1 MEFYLTCFILSILA
15 TAIFRWRWNEDTNI
29 NITFLFIFIP
39 ISEMGYF
46 MFAMSTNLTEAL
58 LANKII
64 YLGGAFLSL
73 FITLS
78 IIALFNI
85 RTPRLLSMI
94 MMGIS
99 TILYG
104 FVLTIG
110 FNGFFYKSVKFKMVD
125 GYPTLIKEYGFMHT
139 AFYIMI
145 AVYSLIGIGLLLY
158 CIFTKKSVAY
168 RTIIL
173 FIAAEMVSVVS
184 FFYGKRLVGDQF
196 RAIAISYII
205 FQVIF
210 LLIMERTG
218 MYNIS
223 ITEASALIDKA
234 ENGFMSFDRKRRF
247 LGANPTAM
255 EFFPEIEEQEIDK
268 PFSITKRPLAHLNSW
283 LDEFED
289 SRFGKKKGKDAGPE
303 LTDTEKL
310 KFGLM
315 IDESEE
321 DNNQIRHVNRGGRH
335 YKFIIDYLKD
345 GKRIKG
351 YQIVIVDETA
361 IRNYTNLLREFN
373 QELSEEVEAKTA
385 HIQEIQDKMVLGL
398 AEMVEGRDLST
409 GGHIK
414 RTSEGIR
421 ILMEEMLSDPEC
433 SVDKKFARFMI
444 KAAPMHD
451 LGKIAVDD
459 KILRKPG
466 RFEPEEF
473 EQMKIHAARGAEIV
487 HKVLDGVEDPEFAAL
502 AENVAHYH
510 HERVDG
516 SGYPDHLKGDEI
528 PFEARIMAI
537 ADVYDALV
545 SKRCYKDSMSFEQAF
560 DIIEEGMGTQ
570 FDETLNKY
578 FLAARPKLENYYSS
592 LEEEVIRRSE

>member
-1 MEFYLTCFILSILA
+1 MNFYLTCFILSIIA
-15 TAIFRWRWNEDTNI
+15 TVIFRWRWNEDTNI

-46 MFAMSTNLTEAL
+46 MFAMSTSMTEAL

-85 RTPRLLSMI
+85 RTPRSLSML
-94 MMGIS
+94 MMGAS
-99 TILYG
+99 TVMYG
-104 FVLTIG
+104 FILTIG
-110 FNGFFYKSVKFKMVD
+110 FNKLFYKSVKFKMVD
-125 GYPTLIKEYGFMHT
+125 GHPTLIKEYGVMHT
-139 AFYIMI
+139 VFYIMI
-145 AVYSLIGIGLLLY
+145 AVYTLIGIGLLFY
-158 CIFTKKSVAY
+158 CIFRKKSVAY

-173 FIAAEMVSVVS
+173 FITAEMVSVIS
-184 FFYGKRLVGDQF
+184 FFYGKTLVGDQF
-196 RAIAISYII
+196 KAIAVSYII

-234 ENGFMSFDRKRRF
+234 ENGFMSLDRKRRF
-247 LGANPTAM
+247 LGANPTALK
-255 EFFPEIEEQEIDK
+255 FFPEIGEQEIDK
-268 PFSITKRPLAHLNSW
+268 PFNIWKRPLSHMNSW
-283 LDEFED
+283 LDEFD
-289 SRFGKKKGKDAGPE
+289 KSSRFNRKKTVEEE
-303 LTDTEKL
+303 LSEDEKIE
-310 KFGLM
+310 FGQM

-321 DNNQIRHVNRGGRH
+321 DNNQIRHVNRGGKH
-335 YKFIIDYLKD
+335 YKFIVDYLRD

-351 YQIVIVDETA
+351 YQVVIVDETA
-361 IRNYTNLLREFN
+361 IRNYTNLLKEYN

-398 AEMVEGRDLST
+398 AEMVEGRDMST

-421 ILMEEMLSDPEC
+421 ILMDEMLRDPEC
-433 SVDKKFARFMI
+433 HVDKKFARYMI

-487 HKVLDGVEDPEFAAL
+487 HKVLEGVEDPEFAAI

-510 HERVDG
+510 HERIDG

-570 FDETLNKY
+570 FDEDLNKY
-578 FLAARPKLENYYSS
+578 FLAARPKLESYYSS
-592 LEEEVIRRSE
+592 LENEG

>member
-1 MEFYLTCFILSILA
+1 MNFYLTCFILSIIA
-15 TAIFRWRWNEDTNI
+15 TVIFRWRWNEDTNI

-46 MFAMSTNLTEAL
+46 MFAMSTSMTEAL

-85 RTPRLLSMI
+85 RTPRSLSML
-94 MMGIS
+94 MMGAS
-99 TILYG
+99 TVMYG
-104 FVLTIG
+104 FILTIG
-110 FNGFFYKSVKFKMVD
+110 FNKLFYKSVKFKMVD
-125 GYPTLIKEYGFMHT
+125 GHPTLIKEYGVMHT
-139 AFYIMI
+139 VFYIMI
-145 AVYSLIGIGLLLY
+145 AVYTLIGIGLLFY
-158 CIFTKKSVAY
+158 CIFRKKSVAY

-173 FIAAEMVSVVS
+173 FITAEMVSVIS
-184 FFYGKRLVGDQF
+184 FFYGKTLVGDQF
-196 RAIAISYII
+196 KAIAVSYII

-234 ENGFMSFDRKRRF
+234 ENGFMSLDRKRRF
-247 LGANPTAM
+247 LGANPTALK
-255 EFFPEIEEQEIDK
+255 FFPEIGEQEIDK
-268 PFSITKRPLAHLNSW
+268 PFNIRKRPLSHMNSW
-283 LDEFED
+283 LDEFD
-289 SRFGKKKGKDAGPE
+289 KSSRFNRNKTVEEE
-303 LTDTEKL
+303 LSEDEKIE
-310 KFGLM
+310 FGQM

-321 DNNQIRHVNRGGRH
+321 DNNQIRHVNRGGKH
-335 YKFIIDYLKD
+335 YKFIIDYLRD

-351 YQIVIVDETA
+351 YQVVIVDETA
-361 IRNYTNLLREFN
+361 IRNYTNLLKEYN

-398 AEMVEGRDLST
+398 AEMVEGRDMST

-421 ILMEEMLSDPEC
+421 ILMGEMLRDPEC
-433 SVDKKFARFMI
+433 HVDKKFARYMI

-487 HKVLDGVEDPEFAAL
+487 HKVLEGVEEPEFATI

-510 HERVDG
+510 HERIDG

-560 DIIEEGMGTQ
+560 SIIEEGMGTQ
-570 FDETLNKY
+570 FDEDLNKY
-578 FLAARPKLENYYSS
+578 FLAARSKLESYYSS
-592 LEEEVIRRSE
+592 LENEG

>member
-1 MEFYLTCFILSILA
+1 
-15 TAIFRWRWNEDTNI
+15 
-29 NITFLFIFIP
+29 
-39 ISEMGYF
+39 MGYF
-46 MFAMSTNLTEAL
+46 MFAMSTNMTEAL

-85 RTPRLLSMI
+85 RTPRFLSML
-94 MMGIS
+94 MMSAS
-99 TILYG
+99 TIMYG
-104 FVLTIG
+104 FILTIG
-110 FNGFFYKSVKFKMVD
+110 FNKLFYKSVKFKMID
-125 GYPTLIKEYGFMHT
+125 GHPMLIKEYGIMHT
-139 AFYIMI
+139 VFYVMV
-145 AVYSLIGIGLLLY
+145 AVYTLIGIGLLFY
-158 CIFTKKSVAY
+158 CIFRKKSVAY

-173 FIAAEMVSVVS
+173 FITAEMVSVIS

-196 RAIAISYII
+196 KAIAVSYII

-234 ENGFMSFDRKRRF
+234 ENGFMSLDRKRRF
-247 LGANPTAM
+247 LGANPTALN
-255 EFFPEIEEQEIDK
+255 FFPEIGEQEIDK
-268 PFSITKRPLAHLNSW
+268 PFSIRKRPLSHMNSW
-283 LDEFED
+283 LDEFD
-289 SRFGKKKGKDAGPE
+289 KSRFSRKKTIKEE
-303 LTDTEKL
+303 LSEDEKIE
-310 KFGLM
+310 FGQM

-321 DNNQIRHVNRGGRH
+321 DNNQIRHVNRGGKH
-335 YKFIIDYLKD
+335 YKFIIDYLRD

-361 IRNYTNLLREFN
+361 IRNYTNLLKEYN

-398 AEMVEGRDLST
+398 AEMVEGRDMST

-421 ILMEEMLSDPEC
+421 ILMDEMLRDPEC
-433 SVDKKFARFMI
+433 HVDKKFARYMI

-487 HKVLDGVEDPEFAAL
+487 HKVLEGVEEPEFAAI

-510 HERVDG
+510 HERIDG

-545 SKRCYKDSMSFEQAF
+545 SKRCYKDSMSFDQAF

-570 FDETLNKY
+570 FDEDLNKY
-578 FLAARPKLENYYSS
+578 FLAARPKLESYYSS
-592 LEEEVIRRSE
+592 LENES